1 MKSLK
6 SLIYVLLASVLVS
19 TTSCQLVET
28 NIDPTRPDDVAIS
41 LILPSMLS
49 QAAYNQLS
57 NPARVAGIVM
67 QYFEG
72 VDAQQLQYTT
82 YIIAEDAFNNYWRT
96 GLYAGVLK
104 DCKVVIDK
112 AQAEGRPIYEGIAK
126 VIMANEYGIAASYF
140 GDIPFS
146 QALLG
151 AENLN
156 PAYDTQ
162 EEVYAGVIALLD
174 EAIALLGQPP
184 SDAPPAAD
192 DLIFGGDIAAWVA
205 TANALKARYLLHL
218 TKRDPQAA
226 TKAQA
231 ALANAFGSLD
241 EQPNF
246 AWTSAQT
253 ANNPLAKFG
262 IERPN
267 TLAIASSFS
276 DALTAAADPRQ
287 PYYVSGAS
295 GFYNAS
301 NTDIVWSQN
310 TSVIPIISFVEVK
323 FMEAEVLLR
332 TGGTDEAI
340 SAALAEAITASMEQ
354 IAVASS
360 GAASIDPADYQAY
373 VDAQSSLAGLT
384 TTDEKLNRIMTEA
397 YYAYYGYNFHQT
409 WTNYRRTGYPA
420 IVANPAAE
428 RGLNPSGIVPRRFL
442 YPVSEAQ
449 LNAEQL
455 NAAKARQDTNGDGEQ
470 ALLDDDTWAF
480 N

>member
-6 SLIYVLLASVLVS
+6 SLIYLLSVSFLVS
-19 TTSCQLVET
+19 TTSCQLQET
-28 NIDPTRPDDVAIS
+28 NIDPTRPNDVAIS

-82 YIIAEDAFNNYWRT
+82 YIIAEDAFNNYWLT

-104 DCKVVIDK
+104 DCKVIIDK
-112 AQAEGRPIYEGIAK
+112 AQEENRPIYEGIAK
-126 VIMANEYGIAASYF
+126 VIMANEYAIAASYF

-146 QALLG
+146 EALQG
-151 AENLN
+151 AENLS
-156 PAYDTQ
+156 PGYDTQ
-162 EEVYAGVIALLD
+162 EDVYAAVIALLD
-174 EAIALLGQPP
+174 EAIQLLGQAP

-192 DLIFGGDIAAWVA
+192 DLIFGGDAGAWVA
-205 TANALKARYLLHL
+205 TAHALKARYLLHL

-226 TKAQA
+226 SKAQA

-267 TLAIASSFS
+267 TLAIAGSFS
-276 DALTAAADPRQ
+276 QSLTDNDDPRL
-287 PYYVSGAS
+287 PHYVNATS
-295 GFYNAS
+295 GFYSAS
-301 NTDIVWSQN
+301 NTDIVWSKN
-310 TSVIPIISFVEVK
+310 TSVIPIISYVEVK

-332 TGGTDEAI
+332 TGGSDEAI
-340 SAALAEAITASMEQ
+340 SAVLAEAITASMEQ
-354 IAVASS
+354 ISVASS
-360 GAASIDPADYQAY
+360 GAASLDAAAYEAY
-373 VDAQSSLAGLT
+373 VAAHSSLEGLA
-384 TTDEKLNRIMTEA
+384 DTEA
-397 YYAYYGYNFHQT
+397 KLERLMEEAYAAYYGYNFHQT

-420 IVANPAAE
+420 IQANPDAE
-428 RGLNPSGIVPRRFL
+428 PGLNPSRIVPRRYL

-449 LNAEQL
+449 LNAAQL
-455 NAAKARQDTNGDGEQ
+455 NIAKARQDTNGDGEQ

-480 N
+480 Q